1 MSATA
6 PAAPIPAT
14 HVDLLTRAICG
25 VLTTMGDDGQPQSS
39 LVWLDYD
46 GECIR
51 TNTTLERQ
59 KGRNLAAN
67 AKVSVLVVDPL
78 NTSRFIQ
85 VRGDAELI
93 TAGAIEHL
101 DELTRALYQPPV
113 LLRPRLSTVAQRRGA
128 SGDRAHPR
136 AAGDAGRDSPLIG
149 RYPRPV
155 TLKVTWAQA
164 LAWRLQ
170 QQYVAPAGNVA
181 VEEVVR
187 RLVGVQAQVAS
198 SAELAVRL
206 RRKESEPGEVATA
219 LADGRLVKTW
229 AMRGT
234 IHLLTPEEG
243 GQALSLLAAAKSWH
257 RPSWQRYF
265 HMTVAQMEE
274 LRFAIREALDGRVLT
289 REELITEVTRQ
300 PAHAHL
306 GTALRSGWGTLL
318 KPSAWQGDL
327 AFGPNQG
334 TRVTFT
340 RPDSASS
347 RWAGVPDPDEAG
359 PLAGPPLFGRLWPR
373 HDGQFQRLAV
383 AFQPQVE
390 DVVQPRQRRP
400 GGRGRRPGCLHPGG
414 GRGRPGG
421 RPTNQRGP
429 TAGRLRPVGAR
440 PGHAGHQRDRRTSAV
455 RGEQDGRLDRAH
467 RRCRRRGQ
475 RDVGNSI
482 ARSSALTWFSEA
494 GRPPKAA
501 LQEEVA
507 RLSSVFGPG
516 LELAVES
523 V

>member
-1 MSATA
+1 M
-6 PAAPIPAT
+6 
-14 HVDLLTRAICG
+14 
-25 VLTTMGDDGQPQSS
+25 
-39 LVWLDYD
+39 
-46 GECIR
+46 
-51 TNTTLERQ
+51 
-59 KGRNLAAN
+59 
-67 AKVSVLVVDPL
+67 
-78 NTSRFIQ
+78 
-85 VRGDAELI
+85 
-93 TAGAIEHL
+93 
-101 DELTRALYQPPV
+101 
-113 LLRPRLSTVAQRRGA
+113 
-128 SGDRAHPR
+128 
-136 AAGDAGRDSPLIG
+136 
-149 RYPRPV
+149 

-181 VEEVVR
+181 VEDVVR

-206 RRKESEPGEVATA
+206 RRNESEPGEVAAA

-229 AMRGT
+229 VMRGT

-300 PAHAHL
+300 PSHAHL
-306 GTALRSGWGTLL
+306 GSALRSGWGTLL

-359 PLAGPPLFGRLWPR
+359 PPLARRYLAAYGPATTANFNAWLSRSNRKLKTWFSPDNGVQAVEV
-373 HDGQFQRLAV
+373 DGQAAFIRAEDADALA
-383 AFQPQVE
+383 AA
-390 DVVQPRQRRP
+390 
-400 GGRGRRPGCLHPGG
+400 
-414 GRGRPGG
+414 
-421 RPTNQRGP
+421 RPTKEVRLLGGFDQWVLGP
-429 TAGRLRPVGAR
+429 GT
-440 PGHAGHQRDRRTSAV
+440 QDTSV
-455 RGEQDGRLDRAH
+455 IDAH
-467 RRCRRRGQ
+467 RRSAVSKTAGWIAPIVVVGGVVRGTWQ
-475 RDVGNSI
+475 VDRKVV
-482 ARSSALTWFSEA
+482 RLTWFSEA

>member
-1 MSATA
+1 M
-6 PAAPIPAT
+6 
-14 HVDLLTRAICG
+14 
-25 VLTTMGDDGQPQSS
+25 
-39 LVWLDYD
+39 
-46 GECIR
+46 IR
-51 TNTTLERQ
+51 
-59 KGRNLAAN
+59 
-67 AKVSVLVVDPL
+67 
-78 NTSRFIQ
+78 
-85 VRGDAELI
+85 
-93 TAGAIEHL
+93 
-101 DELTRALYQPPV
+101 
-113 LLRPRLSTVAQRRGA
+113 
-128 SGDRAHPR
+128 
-136 AAGDAGRDSPLIG
+136 GRDPRLIG

-206 RRKESEPGEVATA
+206 RRKESEPGDVAPA

-300 PAHAHL
+300 PSHAHL
-306 GTALRSGWGTLL
+306 GSALRSGWGTLL

-359 PLAGPPLFGRLWPR
+359 PLVARRYLAAYGPATTANFNAWLSRSNRKLKTWFSPDNGVQAVEV
-373 HDGQFQRLAV
+373 DGQAAFIRAEDADALA
-383 AFQPQVE
+383 AA
-390 DVVQPRQRRP
+390 
-400 GGRGRRPGCLHPGG
+400 
-414 GRGRPGG
+414 
-421 RPTNQRGP
+421 RPTKEVRLLGGFDQWVLGP
-429 TAGRLRPVGAR
+429 GT
-440 PGHAGHQRDRRTSAV
+440 QDTSVIA
-455 RGEQDGRLDRAH
+455 AH
-467 RRCRRRGQ
+467 RRSAVSKTAGWIAPIVVVGGVVRGTW
-475 RDVGNSI
+475 R
-482 ARSSALTWFSEA
+482 ARSQGRPAGLVQRGRAAAEGSPA
-494 GRPPKAA
+494 GRGGAPVVGLRPRVGAGGRVGLTVRPRRPAA
-501 LQEEVA
+501 
-507 RLSSVFGPG
+507 
-516 LELAVES
+516 
-523 V
+523 